1 LEIAKLV
8 LKLTGSP
15 SEIRF
20 HPLPTDDPK
29 VRRPDISR
37 AGALLKWEPQV
48 SLEDALNRTIA
59 YFRKILSP

>member
-8 LKLTGSP
+8 LDLTGSP
-15 SEIRF
+15 SQISH

-37 AGALLKWEPQV
+37 ARALLKWEPQV
-48 SLEDALNRTIA
+48 FLEDGLRQTID
-59 YFRKILSP
+59 YFRKVLSR